1 MQSNYSLQFLATTTA
16 ASTADTTETLLMI
29 ESISVENIYEMC
41 LGNYHIRAKFHA
53 YQKLYCSEQKAW

>member
-16 ASTADTTETLLMI
+16 STADTTETLLI

-41 LGNYHIRAKFHA
+41 LGNYHILAKFHA
-53 YQKLYCSEQKAW
+53 YQKLYGSELKAW